1 MVIIARTP
9 FTLSAPIIVVTVP
22 ALRGRI
28 RARVHRAARARS
40 RASLRCGL
48 VVEHEAARIE
58 GLCELDKPAPQLL
71 DRRLRLL
78 HGGQALCFRMSAS
91 FSSTRFIEDRL
102 TLRPVRRWNSQA
114 ISWSVRSAF
123 SATTA
128 RTTLYWFGPRGGF
141 RPPPGCR
148 SSDPGALQPHPPA
161 NRRLADL

>member
-78 HGGQALCFRMSAS
+78 HGGGSLFSYERELQQHPVHRRPVDAPARASVELPGDLLVRKVGLLRHDCPHHVVLVRTARWVPAAAGLPLERPWRASAS
-91 FSSTRFIEDRL
+91 PTGEPS
-102 TLRPVRRWNSQA
+102 
-114 ISWSVRSAF
+114 
-123 SATTA
+123 
-128 RTTLYWFGPRGGF
+128 PR
-141 RPPPGCR
+141 
-148 SSDPGALQPHPPA
+148 
-161 NRRLADL
+161 